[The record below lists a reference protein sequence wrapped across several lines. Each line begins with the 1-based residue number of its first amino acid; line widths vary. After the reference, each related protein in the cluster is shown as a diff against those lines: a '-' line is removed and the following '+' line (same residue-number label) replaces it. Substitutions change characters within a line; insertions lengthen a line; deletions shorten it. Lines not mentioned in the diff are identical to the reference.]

1 MCGIHTSKMQDMYLH
16 IQTLFIETTMPKD
29 SDNDKRRLIK
39 EPEDPQEYLEDSGK
53 LYFKVFRKES

>member
-1 MCGIHTSKMQDMYLH
+1 MQDMYLH
-16 IQTLFIETTMPKD
+16 IQTLFLETSMPKD